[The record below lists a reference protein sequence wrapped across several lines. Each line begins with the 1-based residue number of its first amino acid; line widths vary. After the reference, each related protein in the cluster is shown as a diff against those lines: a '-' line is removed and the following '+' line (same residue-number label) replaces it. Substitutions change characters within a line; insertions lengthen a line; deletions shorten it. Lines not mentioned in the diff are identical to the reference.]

1 MDVFC
6 APVECE
12 FGEVYIGS
20 GASKVLRDFFK
31 GGGAAGGEG
40 GGVWGLIRMHGM
52 LQ

>member
-12 FGEVYIGS
+12 FGEVLIGS
-20 GASKVLRDFFK
+20 DASKVLRDFFE

-40 GGVWGLIRMHGM
+40 GGV
-52 LQ
+52 